1 MFKKDTKESETMISD
16 FEELKLTEKL
26 KGIYV
31 QLNNKQADA
40 TSKVVTVR
48 CNTKFLVAYIQSNKA
63 PEHILSVF
71 TFVQDFEAFVEAPGK
86 PHTFDKPIVDFC
98 FNPDG
103 TWLVI
108 CLEDGK
114 IKFCNAAQD
123 TMVQITPV
131 PETDNLLIKHV
142 REIICFNNST
152 VFFALTTN

>member
-26 KGIYV
+26 EGIYV
-31 QLNNKQADA
+31 QLNHKQAGA

-48 CNTKFLVAYIQSNKA
+48 CNTKFLVAYIQSDKA
-63 PEHILSVF
+63 PEHKAPEHTLSVF
-71 TFVQDFEAFVEAPGK
+71 TFVQDFETFVKAPGK

-108 CLEDGK
+108 CLEGGK

-123 TMVQITPV
+123 TMV
-131 PETDNLLIKHV
+131 
-142 REIICFNNST
+142 
-152 VFFALTTN
+152 